1 MSVEKI
7 LGEWKKSNYKPVY
20 WLEGEEDYYIDQ
32 LVNYA
37 ETHILTESEASF
49 NLTIFYGRDAAW
61 ADIVNACRKYPMFS
75 DKQVVILKEAQ
86 QLREIE
92 KLEAYLNQPLSS
104 TIFIVAYKE
113 KKLDARTK
121 FAKLVKERA
130 EFLSTKKIYD
140 SALPEWVNTYVA
152 RLQYT
157 ISPKATMLLVDHIG
171 NDLARIEN
179 EIQKILINL
188 KTRTAITEEDVENFV
203 GISKDFNIFE
213 LQTAVANRDLA
224 KAMRV
229 IRYFG
234 DNPKAA
240 PIQLVLPSLYAFFSK
255 VFMIFGASGAED
267 AIARQIGVNGF
278 FFKSYSQA
286 SRTYGY
292 EGVEKILLLLHQ
304 YNLRSIGIN
313 ATRIEDEA
321 LLTEMVVKMMM

>member
-7 LGEWKKSNYKPVY
+7 LGEWKKKIYKPIY

-37 ETHILTESEASF
+37 EANILTESEASF
-49 NLTIFYGRDAAW
+49 NLTVFYGRDAAW
-61 ADIVNACRKYPMFS
+61 ADIINACRKYPMFS

-86 QLREIE
+86 QLKDMD
-92 KLEAYLNQPLSS
+92 KLEAYFNQPLSS

-140 SALPEWVNTYVA
+140 SALPEWVNTYVS
-152 RLQYT
+152 RLEYT

-188 KTRTAITEEDVENFV
+188 KTRKTITEEDIENFV

-213 LQTAVANRDLA
+213 LQSAVAAKDLA
-224 KAMRV
+224 KAVRV

-255 VFMIFGASGAED
+255 VFMIFGASGPED

-286 SRTYGY
+286 SHTYGY
-292 EGVEKILLLLHQ
+292 EGVEKVLLLLHQ

-321 LLTEMVVKMMM
+321 LLKEMVVKMMM

>member
-7 LGEWKKSNYKPVY
+7 LNDWNKKIYKPVY

-32 LVNYA
+32 LVSYA
-37 ETHILTESEASF
+37 EGNILNESEASF
-49 NLTIFYGRDAAW
+49 NLTVFYGKDAGW

-86 QLREIE
+86 QLREMD
-92 KLEAYLNQPLSS
+92 KLEVYFQQPLAS

-121 FAKLVKERA
+121 FAKLVKEKS

-140 SALPEWVNTYVA
+140 SALPEWVTTLVA
-152 RLQYT
+152 KLGFDIT
-157 ISPKATMLLVDHIG
+157 PKAVILLVDHIG

-188 KTRTAITEEDVENFV
+188 KGRKSITEEDVENYV

-213 LQTAVANRDLA
+213 LQTAIALKDLP
-224 KAMRV
+224 KAIRV

-255 VFMIFGASGAED
+255 VFMIFGASGSDEE
-267 AIARQIGVNGF
+267 IAKQIGVHAF
-278 FFKSYSQA
+278 FYKSYAQA
-286 SRTYGY
+286 SKVYGY
-292 EGVEKILLLLHQ
+292 TGVEKILLLLHQ

-313 ATRIEDEA
+313 AVRVEDED
-321 LLTEMVVKMMM
+321 LLKEMVVRMML

>member
-7 LGEWKKSNYKPVY
+7 LNDWNKKVYKPIY

-37 ETHILTESEASF
+37 EEKILNESEASF
-49 NLTIFYGRDAAW
+49 NLTVFYGKDANW
-61 ADIVNACRKYPMFS
+61 ADIVNTCRKYPMFS
-75 DKQVVILKEAQ
+75 DRQVVILKEAQ
-86 QLREIE
+86 QLREME
-92 KLEAYLNQPLSS
+92 KLEAYFQQPLAS

-121 FAKLVKERA
+121 FAKLVKEKS

-140 SALPEWVNTYVA
+140 SALPEWVTTLVA
-152 RLQYT
+152 KLGFDIT
-157 ISPKATMLLVDHIG
+157 PKAVMLLVDHIG

-179 EIQKILINL
+179 EVQKILINL
-188 KTRTAITEEDVENFV
+188 KGRKSITEEDIENYV

-213 LQTAVANRDLA
+213 LQTAIALKDLP
-224 KAMRV
+224 KAIRV

-255 VFMIFGASGAED
+255 VFMIHGASGSD
-267 AIARQIGVNGF
+267 DTIAKQIGVHTYF
-278 FFKSYSQA
+278 YKSYAQA

-292 EGVEKILLLLHQ
+292 LGVEKILLLLHQ
-304 YNLRSIGIN
+304 YNLKSIGIN
-313 ATRIEDEA
+313 TVRVDDAE
-321 LLTEMVVKMMM
+321 LLKEMVVKIML